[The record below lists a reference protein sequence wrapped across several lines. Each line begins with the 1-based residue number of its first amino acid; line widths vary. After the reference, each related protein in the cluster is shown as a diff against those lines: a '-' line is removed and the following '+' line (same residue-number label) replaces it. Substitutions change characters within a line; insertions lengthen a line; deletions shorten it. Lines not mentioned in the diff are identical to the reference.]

1 VTSYT
6 SSKFHD
12 LAELRSGQTGQS
24 RSQPTAAATKLM
36 PGAGLLVALLFS
48 LGLWAAIWQAV
59 SSLTTAWLR

>member
-12 LAELRSGQTGQS
+12 LAEPRSRHTGQS
-24 RSQPTAAATKLM
+24 QSEPTAATGKLM
-36 PGAGLLVALLFS
+36 PGAGLLLSLFLS

-59 SSLTTAWLR
+59 LSLTAAWLR